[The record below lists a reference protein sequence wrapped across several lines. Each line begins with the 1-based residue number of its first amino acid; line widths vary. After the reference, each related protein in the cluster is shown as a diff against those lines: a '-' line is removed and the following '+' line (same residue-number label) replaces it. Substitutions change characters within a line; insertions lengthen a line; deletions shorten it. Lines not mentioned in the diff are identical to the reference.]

1 MGPTQFQYS
10 LCIIQRKLG
19 INTALAAIGLTYA
32 AIWGLTYS
40 LIDFLVLGLIGLS
53 LHRAYQSLLI
63 LTKRRPAIVISDDGL
78 RDAHLGNIL
87 IPWAA
92 IREIKAI
99 APDDGMAIGLL
110 LMVDAAQFRSIPGP
124 LAGRII
130 NFVTGARPGRPNRR
144 MALLMTPAVAL
155 DVTLADLLEQIRSRC
170 PAAGIPISR
179 AE

>member
-1 MGPTQFQYS
+1 MG
-10 LCIIQRKLG
+10 II
-19 INTALAAIGLTYA
+19 YA
-32 AIWGLTYS
+32 AISGLGYN

-53 LHRAYQSLLI
+53 IYRVYQSVFI
-63 LTKRRPAIVISDDGL
+63 LMKKRPAIVISDDGL
-78 RDAHLGNIL
+78 RDAHLGDIL

-99 APDDGMAIGLL
+99 APDNGMAIGLL

-124 LAGRII
+124 LTGQII

-144 MALLMTPAVAL
+144 MALLMTPAAAL
-155 DVTLADLLEQIRSRC
+155 DVTLSVLLEQIRVRC
-170 PAAGIPISR
+170 LAADIPISR